1 MVRKNDKKGEKQLK
15 DLTDSVKFMPSNFD
29 KYEKESLEKEAR
41 IVELESKVVSLYTKV
56 EKLGFTADRMEQCS
70 IHNSI
75 LIRGLP
81 EEKGEDTDYLIIV
94 TAKKKMGLD
103 IPSAHIDRI
112 HRIGAPPKQSGKVR
126 PVIVTFVLYNDRR
139 KIYINKG
146 LLKRTEV
153 SITENLTAHHVEK
166 FCFKN
171 VCSNDDIIIYKD
183 NGDDKTKIYFDW
195 HFDLFFTKKE
205 IKIGLSLIA

>member
-1 MVRKNDKKGEKQLK
+1 MKNFQEKVEEVFRMVRKNDKKGEKQLK

-81 EEKGEDTDYLIIV
+81 EEKGEDTDYLIIE

-112 HRIGAPPKQSGKVR
+112 HRIGAPPKQSGKVDPLLLSWYLQR
-126 PVIVTFVLYNDRR
+126 PE
-139 KIYINKG
+139 K
-146 LLKRTEV
+146 
-153 SITENLTAHHVEK
+153 NLCK
-166 FCFKN
+166 
-171 VCSNDDIIIYKD
+171 
-183 NGDDKTKIYFDW
+183 
-195 HFDLFFTKKE
+195 
-205 IKIGLSLIA
+205 